1 MTTKKGFEHSIVI
14 ERFKKNCKVIFKKG
28 ERKFSD
34 DIIVIVMS
42 RKMVRLLDWI
52 LASDD
57 SIEIPFPVITEH
69 AIPFYFP
76 KYQNKQIVVLDDSMY
91 YGATLH
97 NIRQVLQWCNGT
109 DTNIKFF
116 PIVARNR
123 KAAEELGIKSVD
135 TYDISEEDVPLYT
148 YINATCMLSLNS
160 PMEVEY
166 PILSFE
172 REEPNNEDVSDVE
185 LVLRKNFK
193 NSVVY
198 TVTHQLYSKK
208 KNYNLPNYTVLLKPR
223 GDSYSYDFAK
233 FRIYVDSKKIRIVPI
248 APIVLSNDVLNS
260 DVLSIFQESDFQEM
274 WDGIKRHLCDIQD
287 VPFYMATTERI
298 EMAKEYEL
306 RRNKSLAVWANYLA
320 SYSKLL
326 EYKDELNGFLKDV
339 GYVPLAFFNKKDIFR
354 LIGQTEIDENPITSM
369 LSDLYLEWELT
380 PIHKPRNNSYKWD
393 SYIQLPSEYEEIYQK
408 RNAAVWSKC
417 ESITQA
423 LSYMISNQHY
433 YVNKAFN
440 ELSPKRIEKS
450 RFGVTF
456 PYLLTELCNYGEER
470 DKNKL
475 LLYIHHWIDK
485 KIDEGTVVPK
495 FEQRYQKDTDTYYW
509 RRYFKSGENE
519 DSLLHIVRV
528 CLYLYNRIK
537 KHQHSNYIKRR
548 FFEELAITLFCNLS
562 GKFNWGYRLS
572 NSFKYEWNEK
582 ALEWRLLYH
591 DEIVDKSFW
600 LVDDLLCNQSF
611 FRLEKAGNYE
621 CIFINENGMTDFLS
635 KAVAMDRE
643 TCNRLNDYVV
653 IYLHYTGILTTCFN
667 AFREV
672 GVNDNIQSLKKKLK
686 DFLKSFQITG
696 TMEYKMMELE
706 QCTKDLDK
714 IYYQTF
720 IPEMPLSSIPE
731 NLNNPDLFFSVS
743 YKSNKSR
750 HNNQELNDLLLR
762 WELFLAIYKDND
774 LKQAMLVL
782 SILESQGLNLKD
794 ISDTLLKYNHIG
806 EISSDVKNALLR
818 RVRSLF

>member
-1 MTTKKGFEHSIVI
+1 MTTEKEFNHSKII
-14 ERFKKNCKVIFKKG
+14 EQFKKNCSVIFKKG

-123 KAAEELGIKSVD
+123 KAAKELGIKSID
-135 TYDISEEDVPLYT
+135 TYNIAEKDVPLYT

-172 REEPNNEDVSDVE
+172 REEANNKDVSDIE
-185 LVLRKNFK
+185 LVLKKHFK
-193 NSVVY
+193 NCEVY
-198 TVTHQLYSKK
+198 PVTHQLYSKK
-208 KNYNLPNYTVLLKPR
+208 KDYNLSNYTVLLKPS

-233 FRIYVDSKKIRIVPI
+233 FRIYLDTKLLKIVPI

-260 DVLSIFQESDFQEM
+260 DVLSIFQESDFQEL
-274 WDGIKRHLCDIQD
+274 WDGIKRCLCDIQD
-287 VPFYMATTERI
+287 IPFYMSTSERV
-298 EMAKEYEL
+298 EMVKEYEL
-306 RRNKSLAVWANYLA
+306 RKNKSLAVWANYLA

-326 EYKDELNGFLKDV
+326 EYRNELNRFLNEIGFISLPTFDKQ
-339 GYVPLAFFNKKDIFR
+339 DISI
-354 LIGQTEIDENPITSM
+354 LIGHSEFNGGSISNM
-369 LSDLYLEWELT
+369 LSDLYYEFDLNL
-380 PIHKPRNNSYKWD
+380 IHKPRNNSYKWD
-393 SYIQLPSEYEEIYQK
+393 SYIQLPLEYEEIYQK
-408 RNAAVWSKC
+408 RNVAVWSKC
-417 ESITQA
+417 KSITQA

-537 KHQHSNYIKRR
+537 EHQHTNYIKRKI
-548 FFEELAITLFCNLS
+548 FEELAITFFCNLS

-572 NSFKYEWNEK
+572 NSFDYKWDEE
-582 ALEWRLLYH
+582 AFEWRLLYH
-591 DEIVDKSFW
+591 DEIVDKSFK

-611 FRLEKAGNYE
+611 FRLEKAGIYE
-621 CIFINENGMTDFLS
+621 CIFIYENGMTDFLS
-635 KAVAMDRE
+635 RAVTMDRE
-643 TCNRLNDYVV
+643 TCKRLDDYVV
-653 IYLHYTGILTTCFN
+653 IYLNYTDTLTTCFN

-672 GVNDNIQSLKKKLK
+672 GVNDNIQSFKKTLKN
-686 DFLKSFQITG
+686 FLRNFQITG
-696 TMEYKMMELE
+696 TMEYKMMEIE
-706 QCTKDLDK
+706 QYTKYLDT

-720 IPEMPLSSIPE
+720 IPEMPFSSIPE
-731 NLNNPDLFFSVS
+731 NLSNLDLFFSLS
-743 YKSNKSR
+743 NKSNKFR
-750 HNNQELNDLLLR
+750 QNNQELNDLLFR

-774 LKQAMLVL
+774 LEQALLVL
-782 SILESQGLNLKD
+782 SFLESQGLNLKD

-806 EISSDVKNALLR
+806 KISSDVKNALLR